1 MLGMNKRN
9 LLVKFIGKSPWY
21 DHLYKTDLTFQPNQV
36 REMPEHY
43 ARKFLH
49 HIDMFQLVEKEQP
62 KQEKAEGEDT
72 NTDNSETGDTD
83 TGTDTEDQNGEG
95 SEGGEGQDTED
106 GSVEGENEPE
116 DDTAAILENSQA
128 KNEEEA
134 EEDASNLLHDTLE
147 QVNQMSQPA
156 LVEFALERY
165 DIKIP
170 KRTKVDEAR
179 ATVTN
184 LVNQYGVL

>member
-36 REMPEHY
+36 REMPEHF

-62 KQEKAEGEDT
+62 KQEKAEGEDA
-72 NTDNSETGDTD
+72 NPGNFDAGDIDTD
-83 TGTDTEDQNGEG
+83 TDTDTDTDNQQDGEG
-95 SEGGEGQDTED
+95 SESGEGQDA
-106 GSVEGENEPE
+106 E

-134 EEDASNLLHDTLE
+134 EEDASNLLHDTLA

-156 LVEFALERY
+156 LVDFALQRY
-165 DIKIP
+165 NIKIA
-170 KRTKVDEAR
+170 KRTKVDDAR